1 MGYLSSYTNLFSVSG
16 GATRAGLGGARARE
30 HLKKALAEVDGLSA
44 AFVYLDATESTGAS
58 ANHQRDDLAQ
68 ELQALCATA
77 SFNEA
82 TDSQPYAVQND
93 ARAREIAWSS
103 IRTVRDGMTALWVH
117 FVDVAA
123 NLDNPAI
130 NNILADYQDAKGL
143 RQTGAIAFRNTVT
156 GLVPNDLCKIF
167 AFCSLSYVVSCL
179 LYSRNRIAEGD
190 ILAGIRLWL
199 DALEKE
205 DEREAF
211 KLLAE
216 HLWPEARNHLHFMEF
231 GMGKQSQRLATSLRR
246 GATPSSVLP
255 TYTAPASSSFTNLG
269 LGHQSLSR
277 YNFQSDVH
285 HSEDNTSVH
294 PASYIHSE
302 GIDPS
307 LLDLQRARDSLSMYA
322 QDLTQLTH
330 DECDFSLGLS
340 GPPESHPTL
349 SPTRWQDFDPGP
361 FCPIDFE
368 MGLIENNEL
377 TIPSAPAQSPL
388 TYDSSRQLRS
398 SQLHKTSPSM
408 TANES
413 DTITQLQET
422 SVFRAVVQFVH
433 ENAFFW
439 YDLAG
444 GGLVSKDFRS
454 CLAWCQER
462 LPRKIQI
469 QTSFIQPLSLQK
481 NKRDLVSRGIVAIA
495 EAFFERGLLQDQE
508 DIEFYMELVGN
519 LLFDD
524 QTAYREF
531 RDWVRGFNASP
542 SPSVST
548 TQKSA
553 PKSVIHH
560 LTSYLYGFIDQLL
573 GNSSHA
579 SSANILPLDPTI

>member
-1 MGYLSSYTNLFSVSG
+1 MGYLSSYTDLFSVCG
-16 GATRAGLGGARARE
+16 GATRAGLGGSRAKG
-30 HLKKALAEVDGLSA
+30 HLEKALAEVDGLFA
-44 AFVYLDATESTGAS
+44 GFVYLDATESTSPS
-58 ANHQRDDLAQ
+58 ANGPRDDLSQ
-68 ELQALCATA
+68 ELQALCA
-77 SFNEA
+77 A
-82 TDSQPYAVQND
+82 TSSNDAADSQPYAMHND

-103 IRTVRDGMTALWVH
+103 IRTVRDGMAALWNH
-117 FVDVAA
+117 FVEVAA

-130 NNILADYQDAKGL
+130 NNILAGYQDAKGL

-156 GLVPNDLCKIF
+156 GLVPDDLCKVF

-216 HLWPEARNHLHFMEF
+216 HLWPEARNHLHFMDF

-246 GATPSSVLP
+246 GVTPSSVLP
-255 TYTAPASSSFTNLG
+255 TCTAPASPSFTNLG

-277 YNFQSDVH
+277 YNFQSDVR

-294 PASYIHSE
+294 PASHVHSE

-307 LLDLQRARDSLSMYA
+307 LLDLQRARDRLSMYA

-330 DECDFSLGLS
+330 DECDFSLVLS
-340 GPPESHPTL
+340 GPPEPYPTL

-361 FCPIDFE
+361 FCSIDFE
-368 MGLIENNEL
+368 MGLIGNNEL
-377 TIPSAPAQSPL
+377 AIPPASAQSPL
-388 TYDSSRQLRS
+388 TYDSPRQLPS
-398 SQLHKTSPSM
+398 SQPHNPSPSM

-422 SVFRAVVQFVH
+422 SVFRAVVQFIH
-433 ENAFFW
+433 ENACFW

-444 GGLVSKDFRS
+444 GGLASKDFRS

-462 LPRKIQI
+462 LPQKTQI
-469 QTSFIQPLSLQK
+469 QTSFIQPLSSQK
-481 NKRDLVSRGIVAIA
+481 NERDLVSRGIVAIA
-495 EAFFERGLLQDQE
+495 EAFFERGLLQDRK
-508 DIEFYMELVGN
+508 DIECYMVLAGY

-531 RDWVRGFNASP
+531 RGWIRGFHTSP

-553 PKSVIHH
+553 PKFVTHH
-560 LTSYLYGFIDQLL
+560 LTPSLQGFADQLSGKL
-573 GNSSHA
+573 SHA
-579 SSANILPLDPTI
+579 PSATTLPIGYTI